1 VSAVLELHGVGKAYG
16 SGEARLRVLRDVNI
30 TVGKGEYVAVIGPSG
45 SGKSTLLNILGC
57 LDIPSD
63 GRYLVEGKDVATLD
77 DRELSHLRNK
87 RIGFIF
93 QSFQLVSHLTVLENV
108 ELPMF
113 YARKPRGE
121 RHERACMLLEKV
133 GLKERLHHRPA
144 QLSGGE
150 RQRTAIARA
159 LANEPA
165 LLLADEP
172 TGNLDSS
179 TGKEIMELFHQLHG
193 LGGTLVLIT
202 HDPGIAAQAPRRVAL
217 RDGCV
222 ESDSGA
228 PRRFVEVGAAG
239 PLAGAS

>member
-1 VSAVLELHGVGKAYG
+1 MSAVLQLQGVGKAYG
-16 SGEARLRVLRDVNI
+16 QGSAKLRVLADVNI
-30 TVGKGEYVAVIGPSG
+30 TVEQGEYLAVIGPSG

-77 DRELSHLRNK
+77 DRALSHLRNR

-113 YARKPRGE
+113 YARKPRAE
-121 RHERACMLLEKV
+121 RRERARELLEKV

-150 RQRTAIARA
+150 RQRTAVARA
-159 LANEPA
+159 LSNQPA

-172 TGNLDSS
+172 TGNLDST
-179 TGKEIMELFHQLHG
+179 TGREIMDLFHRLHD
-193 LGGTLVLIT
+193 LGATLVLIT
-202 HDPGIAAQAPRRVAL
+202 HDPGIAAEAPRRVAL
-217 RDGCV
+217 RDGRV
-222 ESDSGA
+222 ESDSGRPHA
-228 PRRFVEVGAAG
+228 PVAVTVAEPVA
-239 PLAGAS
+239 

>member
-1 VSAVLELHGVGKAYG
+1 VTTVLELDGVGKAYG
-16 SGEARLRVLRDVNI
+16 SGPARLRVLQDVNI
-30 TVGKGEYVAVIGPSG
+30 RVAQGEYLAVIGPSG

-57 LDIPSD
+57 LDIPTD

-113 YARKPRGE
+113 YARKPRAE
-121 RHERACMLLEKV
+121 RRERAMELLEKV
-133 GLKERLHHRPA
+133 GLQERLHHRPA

-159 LANEPA
+159 LSNHPA

-172 TGNLDSS
+172 TGNLDTH
-179 TGKEIMELFHQLHG
+179 TGREIMDLFHRIHD

-202 HDPGIAAQAPRRVAL
+202 HDAGIAAQAPRRVAL
-217 RDGCV
+217 RDGRV

-228 PRRFVEVGAAG
+228 PSELAAV
-239 PLAGAS
+239 AT